1 MTIITYIKN
10 VKHCELIIEGAGQ
23 MQETGKHYEKA
34 YWTNRQKLQYIS
46 GIVIITVSVIAGF
59 KYVFPFVAPFVIA
72 YAVAVMIEKPV
83 NRLARV
89 FKGRKMIA
97 SAVIVILFSAVLC
110 VGIGLAAYFGLAEIK
125 SFIKNY
131 EYNMVTFRQTA
142 ARICFNM
149 DGWLGLSDGQC
160 LDFICRCM
168 EKFEKTVDNGGV
180 SQIMTK
186 VVTISVPAVIKTITV
201 TGSVIIS
208 FISVVYLAVVIDN
221 VRDWKKENVFRM
233 EIKAVSDSLYRLIH
247 VYFKIEALILVIN
260 SILCIIALLIIKN
273 PYAVVLGIL
282 IGIVDMLPVFGT
294 GTVLLPWALFELV
307 NKNVTSAAVLV
318 SAYVVTYFVREIMES
333 KCLGDKTG
341 IPPFV
346 MLMVIFLGIMI
357 YGIMGFIL
365 GPVSYC
371 IMKALILHLKIE
383 IERGTLKKLEI

>member
-83 NRLARV
+83 NRLAKV

-201 TGSVIIS
+201 TGSVIIC

-233 EIKAVSDSLYRLIH
+233 EIKAVSDSLYRLIQ

-260 SILCIIALLIIKN
+260 SMLCIIALLIIKN

-383 IERGTLKKLEI
+383 IERGTLKKT

>member
-168 EKFEKTVDNGGV
+168 EKFVKTVDNGGV

-186 VVTISVPAVIKTITV
+186 VVAISVPAVIKTITV
-201 TGSVIIS
+201 TGSVIIC

-333 KCLGDKTG
+333 KCMGDKTG

-383 IERGTLKKLEI
+383 IERGTLKNT

>member
-23 MQETGKHYEKA
+23 MQETRKHYEKA

-160 LDFICRCM
+160 LEFICRCM

-180 SQIMTK
+180 LQIMTK

-201 TGSVIIS
+201 TGSVIIC

-383 IERGTLKKLEI
+383 IERGTLKNT

>member
-10 VKHCELIIEGAGQ
+10 VKRCELIIEGAGQ

-201 TGSVIIS
+201 TGSVIIC

-233 EIKAVSDSLYRLIH
+233 EIKAVSDSLYRLIQ

-282 IGIVDMLPVFGT
+282 IGIVDVLPVFGT

-383 IERGTLKKLEI
+383 IERGTLKNT

>member
-46 GIVIITVSVIAGF
+46 GIVIISVSVIAGF

-142 ARICFNM
+142 ARMCLNL
-149 DGWLGLSDGQC
+149 DDWLGLSDGQC

-201 TGSVIIS
+201 TGSVIIC

-260 SILCIIALLIIKN
+260 SMLCIIALLIIKN

-318 SAYVVTYFVREIMES
+318 SAYVITYFVREIMES

-383 IERGTLKKLEI
+383 IERGTLKNT

>member
-23 MQETGKHYEKA
+23 MQETRKHYEKA

-383 IERGTLKKLEI
+383 IERGILKNT

>member
-23 MQETGKHYEKA
+23 MQETRKHYEKA

-201 TGSVIIS
+201 TGSVIIC

-383 IERGTLKKLEI
+383 IERGTLKST

>member
-34 YWTNRQKLQYIS
+34 YWTNRQKLKYIS

-201 TGSVIIS
+201 TGSVIIC
-208 FISVVYLAVVIDN
+208 FISVVYLSVVIDN

-233 EIKAVSDSLYRLIH
+233 EIKAVSDSLYRLIQ

-260 SILCIIALLIIKN
+260 SILCIIALIIIKN
-273 PYAVVLGIL
+273 PYAVLLGIL

-383 IERGTLKKLEI
+383 IERGTLKNT

>member
-83 NRLARV
+83 NRLAKV

-131 EYNMVTFRQTA
+131 EYNMLTFRQTA

-201 TGSVIIS
+201 TGSVIIC

-233 EIKAVSDSLYRLIH
+233 EIKAVSDSLYRLIQ

-383 IERGTLKKLEI
+383 IERGTLKKT

>member
-201 TGSVIIS
+201 TGSVIIC

-273 PYAVVLGIL
+273 SYAVVLGIL

-383 IERGTLKKLEI
+383 IERGILKKT

>member
-46 GIVIITVSVIAGF
+46 GIVIIMVSVIAGF

-168 EKFEKTVDNGGV
+168 KKIEKTVDNGGV

-201 TGSVIIS
+201 TGSVIIC

-233 EIKAVSDSLYRLIH
+233 EIKAVSDSLYRLIQ

-383 IERGTLKKLEI
+383 IERGTLKNT

>member
-83 NRLARV
+83 NRLAKV

-201 TGSVIIS
+201 TGSVIIC

-233 EIKAVSDSLYRLIH
+233 EIKAVSDSLYRLIQ

-383 IERGTLKKLEI
+383 IERGILKKT

>member
-110 VGIGLAAYFGLAEIK
+110 VGIGLAAIK

-201 TGSVIIS
+201 TGSVIIC
-208 FISVVYLAVVIDN
+208 FISVVYLSVVIDN

-233 EIKAVSDSLYRLIH
+233 EIKAVSDSLYRLIQ

-383 IERGTLKKLEI
+383 IERGTLKNT

>member
-201 TGSVIIS
+201 TGSVIIC

-233 EIKAVSDSLYRLIH
+233 EIKDVSDSLYRLIH

-333 KCLGDKTG
+333 KCLGDKTA

-383 IERGTLKKLEI
+383 IERGTLKNT

>member
-23 MQETGKHYEKA
+23 MQETEKHYEKS

-201 TGSVIIS
+201 TGSVIIC

-233 EIKAVSDSLYRLIH
+233 EIKAVSDSLYRLIQ

-273 PYAVVLGIL
+273 SYAVVLGIL

-383 IERGTLKKLEI
+383 IERGTLKNT

>member
-10 VKHCELIIEGAGQ
+10 VKRCELIIEGAGQ

-97 SAVIVILFSAVLC
+97 SAVIVILFSAVVC

-201 TGSVIIS
+201 TGSVIIC
-208 FISVVYLAVVIDN
+208 FISVVYLSVVIDN

-233 EIKAVSDSLYRLIH
+233 EIKAVSDSLYRLIQ

-383 IERGTLKKLEI
+383 IERGTLKNT

>member
-83 NRLARV
+83 NRLAKV

-142 ARICFNM
+142 ARICFNI

-201 TGSVIIS
+201 TGSVIIC

-233 EIKAVSDSLYRLIH
+233 EIKAVSDSLYRLIQ

-273 PYAVVLGIL
+273 SYAVVLGIL

-318 SAYVVTYFVREIMES
+318 SAYVMTYFVCEIMES

-383 IERGTLKKLEI
+383 IERGTLKNT

>member
-23 MQETGKHYEKA
+23 MQETRKHYEKA

-201 TGSVIIS
+201 TGSVIIC

-247 VYFKIEALILVIN
+247 VYFKIEALILAIN

-383 IERGTLKKLEI
+383 IERGTLKNT

>member
-59 KYVFPFVAPFVIA
+59 EYVFPFVAPFVIA

-83 NRLARV
+83 NRLAKV

-97 SAVIVILFSAVLC
+97 SADIVILFSAVVC

-201 TGSVIIS
+201 TGSVIIC

-233 EIKAVSDSLYRLIH
+233 EIKAVSDSLYRLIQ

-273 PYAVVLGIL
+273 SYAVVLGIL

-318 SAYVVTYFVREIMES
+318 SAYVMTYFVREIMES

-383 IERGTLKKLEI
+383 IERGTLKNT

>member
-10 VKHCELIIEGAGQ
+10 VKRCELIIEGAGQ

-201 TGSVIIS
+201 TGSVIIC

-233 EIKAVSDSLYRLIH
+233 EIKAVSDSLYRLIQ

-273 PYAVVLGIL
+273 SYAVVLGIL

-318 SAYVVTYFVREIMES
+318 SAYVMTYFVREIMES

-383 IERGTLKKLEI
+383 IERGTARF

>member
-10 VKHCELIIEGAGQ
+10 VKRCELIIEGAGQ

-201 TGSVIIS
+201 TGSVIIC
-208 FISVVYLAVVIDN
+208 FISVVYLSVVIDN

-233 EIKAVSDSLYRLIH
+233 EIKAVSDSLYRLIQ

-282 IGIVDMLPVFGT
+282 IGIVDMLAVFGT

-383 IERGTLKKLEI
+383 IERGTLKNT

>member
-10 VKHCELIIEGAGQ
+10 VKRCELIIEGAGQ

-89 FKGRKMIA
+89 LKGRKMIA

-201 TGSVIIS
+201 TGSVIIC

-233 EIKAVSDSLYRLIH
+233 EIKAVSDSLYRLIQ

-273 PYAVVLGIL
+273 SYAVVLGIL

-383 IERGTLKKLEI
+383 IECGTLKNT

>member
-1 MTIITYIKN
+1 LTIITYIKN
-10 VKHCELIIEGAGQ
+10 VKRCELIIEGAGQ

-201 TGSVIIS
+201 TGSVIIC
-208 FISVVYLAVVIDN
+208 FISVVYLSVVIDN

-233 EIKAVSDSLYRLIH
+233 EIKAVSDSLYRLIQ

-383 IERGTLKKLEI
+383 IERGTLKNT

>member
-10 VKHCELIIEGAGQ
+10 VKRCELIIEGAGQ

-83 NRLARV
+83 NRLAKV

-201 TGSVIIS
+201 TGSVIIC

-233 EIKAVSDSLYRLIH
+233 EIKAVSDSLYRLIQ

-260 SILCIIALLIIKN
+260 SMLCIIALLIIKN

-383 IERGTLKKLEI
+383 IERGTLKNT

>member
-10 VKHCELIIEGAGQ
+10 VKRCELIIEGAGQ
-23 MQETGKHYEKA
+23 MQETGKYYEKA

-83 NRLARV
+83 NRLAKV

-142 ARICFNM
+142 ARICINM

-201 TGSVIIS
+201 TGSVIIC

-233 EIKAVSDSLYRLIH
+233 EIKAVSDSLYRLIQ

-260 SILCIIALLIIKN
+260 SMLCIIALLIIKN

-383 IERGTLKKLEI
+383 IERGTLKNT

>member
-23 MQETGKHYEKA
+23 MQEIGKHYEKA

-201 TGSVIIS
+201 TGSVIIC

-233 EIKAVSDSLYRLIH
+233 EIKAVSDSLYRLIQ

-273 PYAVVLGIL
+273 PYAVVLGML

-307 NKNVTSAAVLV
+307 NKNMTSAAVLV

-383 IERGTLKKLEI
+383 IERGTLKNT

>member
-10 VKHCELIIEGAGQ
+10 VKHCEFIIEGAGQ
-23 MQETGKHYEKA
+23 MQETRKHYEKA

-201 TGSVIIS
+201 TGSVIIC

-318 SAYVVTYFVREIMES
+318 GAYVVTYFVREIMES

-383 IERGTLKKLEI
+383 IERGTLKNT

>member
-23 MQETGKHYEKA
+23 MQETRKHYEKA

-186 VVTISVPAVIKTITV
+186 VVAISVPAVIKTITV
-201 TGSVIIS
+201 TGSVIIC

-318 SAYVVTYFVREIMES
+318 SAYVMTYFVREIMES

-383 IERGTLKKLEI
+383 IERGTLKNT

>member
-34 YWTNRQKLQYIS
+34 YWTNRQKLKYIS

-201 TGSVIIS
+201 TGSVIIC
-208 FISVVYLAVVIDN
+208 FISVVYLSVVIDN

-233 EIKAVSDSLYRLIH
+233 EIKAVSDSLYRLIQ

-383 IERGTLKKLEI
+383 IERGILKNT

>member
-23 MQETGKHYEKA
+23 MQETRKHYEKA

-72 YAVAVMIEKPV
+72 YAVAVMIEKLV

-201 TGSVIIS
+201 TGSVIIC

-383 IERGTLKKLEI
+383 IERGTLKNT

>member
-10 VKHCELIIEGAGQ
+10 VKHCELIIEGTGQ

-201 TGSVIIS
+201 TGSVIIC

-233 EIKAVSDSLYRLIH
+233 EIQAVSDSLYRLIH

-318 SAYVVTYFVREIMES
+318 SAYVITYFVREIMES

-383 IERGTLKKLEI
+383 IERGTLKNT

>member
-186 VVTISVPAVIKTITV
+186 VVAISVPAVIKTITV
-201 TGSVIIS
+201 TGSVIIC

-333 KCLGDKTG
+333 KCMGDKTG

-383 IERGTLKKLEI
+383 IERGTLKNT

>member
-201 TGSVIIS
+201 TGSVIIC

-341 IPPFV
+341 IPSFV

-383 IERGTLKKLEI
+383 IERGTLKNT

>member
-23 MQETGKHYEKA
+23 MQETRKHYEKA

-186 VVTISVPAVIKTITV
+186 VVTISVPAVIKIITV
-201 TGSVIIS
+201 TGSVIIC

-233 EIKAVSDSLYRLIH
+233 EIKAVADSLYRLIH

-383 IERGTLKKLEI
+383 IERGTLKNT

>member
-46 GIVIITVSVIAGF
+46 GIVIITVFVIAGF

-97 SAVIVILFSAVLC
+97 SAVIVILFSAGLC

-201 TGSVIIS
+201 TGSVIIC

-383 IERGTLKKLEI
+383 IERGTLKNT

>member
-23 MQETGKHYEKA
+23 MQETEKHYEKS

-201 TGSVIIS
+201 TGSVIIC

-233 EIKAVSDSLYRLIH
+233 EIKAVSDSLYRLIQ

-383 IERGTLKKLEI
+383 IERGTLKNT

>member
-10 VKHCELIIEGAGQ
+10 VKHCEFIIEGAGQ
-23 MQETGKHYEKA
+23 MQETRKHYEKA

-201 TGSVIIS
+201 TGSVIIC

-221 VRDWKKENVFRM
+221 VRDWKKENVLRM

-383 IERGTLKKLEI
+383 IERGTLKNT